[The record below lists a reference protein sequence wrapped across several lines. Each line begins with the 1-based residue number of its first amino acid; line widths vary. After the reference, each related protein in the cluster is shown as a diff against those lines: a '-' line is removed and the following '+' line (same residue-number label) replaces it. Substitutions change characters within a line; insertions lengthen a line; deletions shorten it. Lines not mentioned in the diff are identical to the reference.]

1 MVWKHKVS
9 WVTMTL
15 MILAG
20 TLAGLMLA
28 LLTAVTRDLP
38 QIQSL
43 ESFEPG
49 ATTRILAEDGS
60 LLAELFTEK
69 RLPLALDEIPK
80 NMQLAVIAV
89 EDRRF
94 NRHPGL
100 DLVRNIGALVADIRA
115 GAFVEGA
122 STITQ
127 QLAKNLFL
135 NFDKTLPRKL
145 KEIFLALQIER
156 RYTKDEI
163 LRLYLNQIYFGAG
176 AYGVGAAADV
186 YFGKPV
192 GQLTLGECALLA
204 GLPRSPNRYNP
215 LEHPDRAR
223 ARREL
228 VLQAMVREGYLNR
241 EQARE
246 AAQSP
251 LNLRKRPQ
259 RAVPAP
265 GFVQY
270 VRDLLVEQLGDNA
283 VYRGGLTV
291 QTTLN
296 PDRQRAA
303 EQALAEGL
311 ANLNSRMA
319 SQGDSPVEQLQ
330 AALVALDTSN
340 GAIQAWVGGAGPAGN
355 SRDRIATQRTSPG
368 STIKPLIY
376 AAAIESGLT
385 QADRIWDAPIS
396 YKLADRDLP
405 FRPENFSHRYEG
417 EITLRRA
424 LEVSGNIPAV
434 KILSRIGVDN
444 FIKTAGNLGLTSPLV
459 RDLSLALGQSK
470 TTLLELASAYNALA
484 AHGLWM
490 EPYAISL
497 VTDRSGR
504 IIEQVS
510 PKRRGALTPE
520 TAYIVTDM
528 LKGVIT
534 SGTAQRASRLAR
546 PLAGQTGTN
555 VDYQD
560 ALFAGYS
567 PELTAVVWVGYDS
580 RRSLG
585 QEWTGAKAA
594 LPIWM
599 DFMAAALAGTPA
611 RDFEPP
617 LHIVMAAMDR
627 VTGEAVAPGNPRGVV
642 AAFKA
647 GTEPH

>member
-1 MVWKHKVS
+1 MAWKHKLS
-9 WVTMTL
+9 WVTMVL

-20 TLAGLMLA
+20 TLAGLTLA

-49 ATTRILAEDGS
+49 AATRILAEDGS

-69 RLPLALDEIPK
+69 RLPLALDEIPRE
-80 NMQLAVIAV
+80 MQLAVIAV

-94 NRHPGL
+94 HRHPGL
-100 DLVRNIGALVADIRA
+100 DWIRNIGAIVADIKA

-127 QLAKNLFL
+127 QLARNLFL
-135 NFDKTLPRKL
+135 NFDKNMTRKI

-176 AYGVGAAADV
+176 AYGVGAASDV

-192 GQLTLGECALLA
+192 NELTLSECALLA
-204 GLPRSPNRYNP
+204 GLPQSPSRYNP
-215 LEHPDRAR
+215 HKYPLRAK

-228 VLQAMVREGYLNR
+228 VLQAMVREGYLTR
-241 EQARE
+241 DQARE
-246 AAQSP
+246 AAQTP
-251 LNLRKRPQ
+251 LKLRKGPKT
-259 RAVPAP
+259 AVSAP
-265 GFVQY
+265 CFVQY
-270 VRDLLVEQLGDNA
+270 VRDILLEQFGDNA
-283 VYRGGLTV
+283 VYKGGLTV

-303 EQALAEGL
+303 EQALAHGL
-311 ANLNSRMA
+311 ADLNKRMETPGEPPEEEL
-319 SQGDSPVEQLQ
+319 QG
-330 AALVALDTSN
+330 ALVALDTSN
-340 GAIQAWVGGAGPAGN
+340 GAVLAWVGGTDQTGKAE
-355 SRDRIATQRTSPG
+355 DRITRMGHSPG
-368 STIKPLIY
+368 SAIKPLIY

-385 QADRIWDAPIS
+385 QADRVWDAPIS
-396 YKLADRDLP
+396 YNLADREEP
-405 FRPENFSHRYEG
+405 FRPYNFSHRYEG

-434 KILSRIGVDN
+434 KVLSRIGVDN
-444 FIKTAGNLGLTSPLV
+444 FVKTAGNLGITSPLT
-459 RDLSLALGQSK
+459 RDLALALGQSEM
-470 TTLLELASAYNALA
+470 TLLELASAYNAFA
-484 AHGLWM
+484 ARGLWM
-490 EPYAISL
+490 EPYAISK

-504 IIEQVS
+504 IIQQAS

-528 LKGVIT
+528 LKGVI
-534 SGTAQRASRLAR
+534 SAGTAQRASRLER

-555 VDYQD
+555 IDYQD

-567 PELTAVVWVGYDS
+567 PELTAAVWVGFDS

-599 DFMAAALAGTPA
+599 DFMVTALAGTPP

-617 LHIVMAAMDR
+617 LHIVMTTMDR
-627 VTGEAVAPGNPRGVV
+627 LTGAAVPPGNPRGVV
-642 AAFKA
+642 AAFKT
-647 GTEPH
+647 GTEPR

>member
-1 MVWKHKVS
+1 MV
-9 WVTMTL
+9 L
-15 MILAG
+15 MIVAG
-20 TLAGLMLA
+20 TLAGLTMA

-49 ATTRILAEDGS
+49 AATRILAQDGS

-69 RLPLALDEIPK
+69 RLPLTLDEIPK
-80 NMQLAVIAV
+80 ELQLAVIAV

-94 NRHPGL
+94 HRHPGL
-100 DLVRNIGALVADIRA
+100 DLVRNFGALVADIRA

-127 QLAKNLFL
+127 QLARNLFL
-135 NFDKTLPRKL
+135 TFDKTLTRKL

-176 AYGVGAAADV
+176 AYGVGAASDV

-192 GQLTLGECALLA
+192 NRLTLSECALLA

-215 LEHPDRAR
+215 AEYPDRAL
-223 ARREL
+223 ARRKL
-228 VLQAMVREGYLNR
+228 VLQAMVREGYLAQKQALVAAEMPLKLR
-241 EQARE
+241 ERSQAGV
-246 AAQSP
+246 S
-251 LNLRKRPQ
+251 
-259 RAVPAP
+259 AP
-265 GFVQY
+265 YFVQY
-270 VRDLLVEQLGDNA
+270 VRDILVEQLGDNA
-283 VYRGGLTV
+283 VYKGGLTV

-296 PDRQRAA
+296 PYQQRAA
-303 EQALAEGL
+303 EQALTRGL
-311 ANLNSRMA
+311 ADLDRRLEPRL
-319 SQGDSPVEQLQ
+319 GIPGEELQ
-330 AALVALDTSN
+330 AALVALDTSD
-340 GAIQAWVGGAGPAGN
+340 GAILAWVGGSGRAEDAQ
-355 SRDRIATQRTSPG
+355 DRVARTRYRPG
-368 STIKPLIY
+368 SAIKPLIY
-376 AAAIESGLT
+376 AEAIESGLT
-385 QADRIWDAPIS
+385 QADLVWDAPIS
-396 YKLADRDLP
+396 YNLADRPEP
-405 FRPENFSHRYEG
+405 FRPKNFSHRHEG

-444 FIKTAGNLGLTSPLV
+444 FIKTAGNLGLASPLD

-470 TTLLELASAYNALA
+470 VTLLELASAYNALA

-490 EPYAISL
+490 EPFAIS
-497 VTDRSGR
+497 VVKDQSGR
-504 IIEQVS
+504 IIHQTT

-534 SGTAQRASRLAR
+534 AGTAQRAKRLER

-555 VDYQD
+555 MDYQD

-567 PELTAVVWVGYDS
+567 PELTSVVWVGFDS
-580 RRSLG
+580 ERSLG

-599 DFMAAALAGTPA
+599 DFMAAALAGIPP

-617 LHIVMAAMDR
+617 LHIVMATMNR
-627 VTGEAVAPGNPRGVV
+627 LTGKAVSPGDPVGVV

-647 GTEPH
+647 GTEPR